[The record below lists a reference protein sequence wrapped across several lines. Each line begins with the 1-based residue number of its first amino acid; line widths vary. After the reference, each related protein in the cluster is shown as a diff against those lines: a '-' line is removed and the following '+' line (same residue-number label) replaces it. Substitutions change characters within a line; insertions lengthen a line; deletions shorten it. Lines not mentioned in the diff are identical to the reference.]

1 MPVDANDE
9 VGARKTRL
17 SPATVQRAIASLKK
31 IRALTWEESPGRRL
45 IYTIHGDETDDLV
58 PE

>member
-9 VGARKTRL
+9 AGACKTRL
-17 SPATVQRAIASLKK
+17 SLATVRRTIASLKK
-31 IRALTWEESPGRRL
+31 IRALTWEETPGRRL